1 MTTAGLSLPRVLS
14 LVGGLALV
22 AAFFMPWFGSQG
34 LLLSGQFLHLFL
46 SNPTDLRQFMP
57 GASGSPQEAQALR
70 ALVDLFPAC
79 GAIAALAALV
89 GGLVSRLRTPANGV
103 LLLSGLLPGLGWA
116 LGQARLPPGAT
127 AEVGLWLLPLGSA
140 AVILGALLDWL
151 SSRRISR
158 E

>member
-1 MTTAGLSLPRVLS
+1 MTSAGLSLPRVLS
-14 LVGGLALV
+14 LVGGLALIG
-22 AAFFMPWFGSQG
+22 AFFMPWFGSQG

-46 SNPTDLRQFMP
+46 SNPTDLRRFLP

-79 GAIAALAALV
+79 GAVAIAAALV
-89 GGLVSRLRTPANGV
+89 GGLVSRTRLAAN
-103 LLLSGLLPGLGWA
+103 LLLVLSGGLPAIGWA
-116 LGQARLPPGAT
+116 LGQARLPTGAT

-140 AVILGALLDWL
+140 AVVLGAVLDWL
-151 SSRRISR
+151 TSRPVSR